1 VVDRWQQAFRRECD
15 RSRPA
20 ARCLYPPSSDA
31 VMQRTQQVVGD
42 SQLRSKL
49 PFSLLGETSG
59 LPS

>member
-1 VVDRWQQAFRRECD
+1 MAIRWQQAFRRECD

-31 VMQRTQQVVGD
+31 MVQRTQQVLGD
-42 SQLRSKL
+42 SQLRSRL
-49 PFSLLGETSG
+49 SFSLLGETSG